1 MSFRENTA
9 VFRQDVDAGD
19 PRLRHGSGVERGLV
33 HLRALVVDLGVVLVF
48 VVRLVERPAALLLL
62 LELVM
67 LVAVSARHLSRL
79 REFELPVRELL
90 LLAGLACVCRRDG
103 WGSAG

>member
-1 MSFRENTA
+1 M
-9 VFRQDVDAGD
+9 
-19 PRLRHGSGVERGLV
+19 ERGLV
-33 HLRALVVDLGVVLVF
+33 HLRALVVDLGVVLVL

-62 LELVM
+62 LELVV
-67 LVAVSARHLSRL
+67 LVAVSARHFSSL
-79 REFELPVRELL
+79 REFELAVRELL